1 MNTRSPIGVFDSGYG
16 GLTVLTEIRKALPE
30 YDYIYFGD
38 NARAPYGNR
47 SFDVV
52 YEFTLEAV
60 RFLFDKGCPLIILA
74 CNTASAK
81 ALRSIQQNDLPHID
95 AFKRVLGVI
104 RPSTE
109 EIEALTS
116 SNHVGILGTNG
127 TVQSESYIIELKKLA
142 PDIQVVQ
149 HACPMWVP
157 LIENNCHE
165 SLPGKMFVKEDVER
179 LLAKDVAIDTIIL
192 ACTHYPIL
200 QDYIQELVGPKIKVV
215 AQGPIVAK
223 KLEYYLIAHP
233 DMEKAISKEGS
244 CAYFTTE
251 NKDIFNQKASQFL
264 GIDIVSEHV
273 ILS

>member
-1 MNTRSPIGVFDSGYG
+1 MNSKSPIGVFDSGYG
-16 GLTVLTEIRKALPE
+16 GLTVLAEIRKTLPQ

-60 RFLFDKGCPLIILA
+60 RFLFDNGCPLVILA

-81 ALRSIQQNDLPHID
+81 ALRSIQQNDLPQID

-127 TVQSESYIIELKKLA
+127 TIQSESYIIELKKFA

-179 LLAKDVAIDTIIL
+179 LLAKDPAIDTIIL

-223 KLEYYLIAHP
+223 KLDYYLIAHP

>member
-1 MNTRSPIGVFDSGYG
+1 MNSKSPIGVFDSGYG
-16 GLTVLTEIRKALPE
+16 GLTVLAEIRKALPQ

-81 ALRSIQQNDLPHID
+81 ALRSIQQNDLPQID

>member
-1 MNTRSPIGVFDSGYG
+1 MNSKSPIGVFDSGYG
-16 GLTVLTEIRKALPE
+16 GLTVLAEIRKALPQ

-81 ALRSIQQNDLPHID
+81 ALRSIQQNDLPQID

-157 LIENNCHE
+157 LIENNCYE

-179 LLAKDVAIDTIIL
+179 LLAKDAAIDTIIL

-233 DMEKAISKEGS
+233 EMEKAISKEGS

-273 ILS
+273 ILT

>member
-1 MNTRSPIGVFDSGYG
+1 MNSKSPIGVFDSGYG
-16 GLTVLTEIRKALPE
+16 GLTVLAEIRKALPQ

-81 ALRSIQQNDLPHID
+81 ALRSIQQNDLPQID

-109 EIEALTS
+109 EIEALTK

-142 PDIQVVQ
+142 PDIQIVQ

-165 SLPGKMFVKEDVER
+165 SFPGKMFVKEDVER
-179 LLAKDVAIDTIIL
+179 LLAKDAEIDTIIL

-200 QDYIQELVGPKIKVV
+200 QDYIQELVGPAIKVV

-223 KLEYYLIAHP
+223 KLESQLF
-233 DMEKAISKEGS
+233 ISRFVQQVE
-244 CAYFTTE
+244 TRL
-251 NKDIFNQKASQFL
+251 NNQVQVHSL
-264 GIDIVSEHV
+264 HYELLHELV
-273 ILS
+273 

>member
-1 MNTRSPIGVFDSGYG
+1 MNSKSPIGVFDSGYG
-16 GLTVLTEIRKALPE
+16 GLTVLAEIRKTLPQ

-60 RFLFDKGCPLIILA
+60 RFLFDNGCPLVILA

-81 ALRSIQQNDLPHID
+81 ALRSIQQNDLPQID

-127 TVQSESYIIELKKLA
+127 TVQSESYIIELKKFA

-179 LLAKDVAIDTIIL
+179 LLAKDPAIDTIIL

-223 KLEYYLIAHP
+223 KLDYYLIAHP

-264 GIDIVSEHV
+264 GIDIVSENV